1 MDKKINVSG
10 QINSYVNFAMQQNY
24 VPVIRSITVHNESE
38 ESLENL
44 NLKISFEPAFAK
56 EYNYNIP
63 AVDAGGSV
71 EISPVKII
79 MSAEYLFSLT
89 EKLVGTISIE
99 VYSEDERLFEYNSD
113 IEILAYDQWCGLAV
127 MPEIIAAFVTP
138 NHPRVTEIVTKAGEF
153 LNKWTGSPAFTGYQT
168 ENPDNVKKQM
178 AAIYAAL
185 QAVNIAYNN
194 PPASYEMMG
203 QRIRLP
209 HNVIEQKQGTC
220 LDLAVLY
227 CACLEAVG
235 LFPLI
240 AFKLGHAYAG
250 CRLNEETFA
259 DCMVDDI
266 SAFEKRLV
274 KGSEELLFVECT
286 DFTSGKNVE
295 FDRAVKHG
303 CAHIDD
309 ISGFVGVVDIQRSR
323 GSGIRPIPLKLE
335 QARGYY
341 GNEDKETEFDS
352 NNVQAPKSLNIRQMV
367 DLNGV
372 EEKMTKQRV
381 WERKLL
387 DFSLR
392 NSLLNFRPGKNS
404 LQLMVTDLG
413 QLEDKLSDGKDF
425 RVMEVPSEW
434 TISMRDIKMYE
445 IENDKDLI
453 ENISAQEMKSNRVR
467 TFLTADNLNVQLK
480 NMYRSAK
487 VSMEENG
494 TNTMFLALGFLRWF
508 ESDISEK
515 PRYAPVV
522 LIPIDIVRSLRNGG
536 YVIRSRQEEARINIT
551 LLEYLRQIFSI
562 KINGLD
568 TLPEDE
574 HGIDLPLI
582 FHTVRQ
588 AIMGK
593 NRWNLVDMAFIGLFS
608 FGQFVMWNDI
618 RNRADELKQNKVV
631 SSLIEGKMN
640 WVSPE
645 LSFDAQ
651 NVESVFK
658 PADMAVPLSADSS
671 QLVAVAAAAE
681 GRSFVLHGPPGTGK
695 SQTIT
700 NMIANALYNGKTVLF
715 AAEKMAALSVVQKR
729 LAAIG
734 LDPFCLELHSNKTSK
749 SVVLSQLN
757 KALEVGRIKPPEDYE
772 AAADKLLNIRNE
784 FNVTIDALHKKR
796 EYGCSVYEAIEK
808 FEEHAEYKGVLAL
821 NREFVEQINAENI
834 EKYKEAVRKFAL
846 SASETGAYVQNPWR
860 GCGNYTYSLE
870 LRDEFERDLKEA
882 ATIADKAEKAG
893 DVLAE
898 KLGITEHSGMVFEE
912 LAAFSGVLPENE
924 GKLVFANIVLSED
937 DGKIISDKIVG
948 YCDTGEEYN
957 TLYAS
962 LSSDF
967 DDSVLEYNVSEAA
980 LRLKQAQASW
990 FLPKML
996 GVGKLVKELKLYS
1009 KNPAFVTKNNIA
1021 EQYDRIKAI
1030 GDLKQKI
1037 ADGAGEMSA
1046 YIGASFNGVQTDW
1059 NTVRE
1064 GTERSINVKRV
1075 YNGAAPDRRAKYR
1088 EGMAYLLTDE
1098 TAETLKKDI
1107 FCFWK
1112 KRNELSDKYL
1122 IEVSS
1127 SETDGIDTVSQYKS
1141 RLLRYADNM
1150 AYLKAWTV
1158 MREER
1163 NVLINLGLSSVV
1175 EAWEKGET
1183 TDAELLDAY
1192 ESNLYYALIL
1202 KTIREDEILRDFRG
1216 NRFEDTIEQYKEL
1229 MEKFRLLTIN
1239 ELVARLSANVPASG
1253 IAGASSSEVGILKKA
1268 IKSNGRMMSI
1278 RKLFDQI
1285 PNLLRKLCPCMLMSP
1300 ISVAQY
1306 IDPSFP
1312 KFDLIIFDE
1321 ASQLPTSEAVG
1332 TIARG
1337 ENVII
1342 VGDPNQLPPTS
1353 FFSSAKSDE
1362 DNMEMEDLESL
1373 LDDCLSISMPQEYL
1387 KWHYRSRHESLIAFS
1402 NMKYYDN
1409 KLFTFPSISDLKSAV
1424 TYIPIEGTYDKG
1436 RSKQNKAEAE
1446 AVVNEIIKRL
1456 KNEDKDSIG
1465 VVTFSSVQQNLID
1478 DMLSEAFVKY
1488 PELEE
1493 RDRASAEP
1501 IFIKNLENVQ
1511 GDERD
1516 VILFSVGYGPDK
1528 DGKVSMNFGPLNRD
1542 GGWRR
1547 LNVAVSRARK
1557 QMIIYSTLRPEQ
1569 IDLSRTRAEGVAGLK
1584 AFLEYAQRGKSVL
1597 AAKAGAEVKST
1608 DSLVKQMTEEI
1619 EKMGFGVKCNIG
1631 CSEYRIDMGI
1641 IDPDDPDKYL
1651 LGIMLDGSNSVNTA
1665 ASDRFILQPG
1675 VLSGLGWR
1683 IMRVW
1688 TMEWLDD
1695 KQKILDAIKRET
1707 EIQKE
1712 AAAAE
1717 ETVTIHFDQSKEIE
1731 KLYEQKDESFRSAGL
1746 KYNEFSFAS
1755 MGTAENFNS
1764 IFVDSQILSL
1774 LRNIIAVEAPISK
1787 KALYKKV
1794 LSAWNISRLGSRVE
1808 ARLDKLMTQIDARTT
1823 MDGANKFYWRADQI
1837 PEEYD
1842 IYRTEDNTGGKRSMD
1857 DISSYEITNAIKEVL
1872 DEQISLTKKDL
1883 VRETA
1888 KKFGYSR
1895 LGGVIENTVL
1905 AAIETAKKRDILAED
1920 DFEKITLK

>member
-1 MDKKINVSG
+1 MEKKINVSG
-10 QINSYVNFAMQQNY
+10 QINAYVNFAMQQNY
-24 VPVIRSITVHNESE
+24 VPVVRSVTVHNESE
-38 ESLENL
+38 ERLENL
-44 NLKISFEPAFAK
+44 SLKISFEPLFAK
-56 EYNYNIP
+56 EYNYDI
-63 AVDAGGSV
+63 ACIEAGESV
-71 EISPVKII
+71 EISPVKIL
-79 MSAEYLFSLT
+79 MSSEYLFSLT
-89 EKLVGTISIE
+89 EKMVGTVSIE
-99 VYSEDERLFEYNSD
+99 VYCEGERLFEYNSD
-113 IEILAYDQWCGLAV
+113 IEVLAYDQWCGLAV

-138 NHPRVTEIVTKAGEF
+138 NHPRVSEIVTKAGEYM
-153 LNKWTGSPAFTGYQT
+153 NKWTGSPSFTGYQT

-185 QAVNIAYNN
+185 QSVNIAYNN
-194 PPASYEMMG
+194 PPASYEVMG

-235 LFPLI
+235 LYPLI

-309 ISGFVGVVDIQRSR
+309 IQEFVGVVDIQRSR

-335 QARGYY
+335 QIRGYY
-341 GNEDKETEFDS
+341 GNEDKETEFKG
-352 NNVQAPKSLNIRQMV
+352 NEVQAPKTLNLRQMA

-434 TISMRDIKMYE
+434 TVSMRDIKMYE

-453 ENISAQEMKSNRVR
+453 ENISTQEMKSNRVR
-467 TFLTADNLNVQLK
+467 TFLSADALDLQLK

-588 AIMGK
+588 AVMGK
-593 NRWNLVDMAFIGLFS
+593 NRWNLIDLAYIGLFS

-618 RNRADELKQNKVV
+618 RNRAEELKENKVV
-631 SSLIEGKMN
+631 SSLIEGRMN
-640 WVSPE
+640 WTSE
-645 LSFDAQ
+645 DLHFDAK
-651 NVESVFK
+651 NVETVFK

-729 LAAIG
+729 LASIG

-757 KALEVGRIKPPEDYE
+757 KALEVGRIKAPEDYE
-772 AAADKLLNIRNE
+772 ATAEKLLNIRNE

-796 EYGCSVYEAIEK
+796 EYGASVYEAIEK
-808 FEEHAEYKGVLAL
+808 FEEYAEYKGKISL
-821 NREFVEQINAENI
+821 NKEFTEQISVDNI
-834 EKYKEAVRKFAL
+834 EKYSEAVRRFSL
-846 SASETGAYVQNPWR
+846 SVSETGNYAQNPWR
-860 GCGNYTYSLE
+860 GCGLSTYSLE
-870 LRDEFERDLKEA
+870 LRDEFERELKKTAE
-882 ATIADKAEKAG
+882 IADRAEKACDTLG
-893 DVLAE
+893 E
-898 KLGITEHSGMVFEE
+898 KLGIMERNDTVFEE
-912 LAAFSGVLPENE
+912 LAAFSQALT
-924 GKLVFANIVLSED
+924 GKEDKTVFQNVVLSDKDE
-937 DGKIISDKIVG
+937 KIISDRVG
-948 YCDTGEEYN
+948 EYCNMGEEYN
-957 TLYAS
+957 NLYAS
-962 LSSDF
+962 LTNDF
-967 DDSVLEYNVSEAA
+967 EESVLDYNVSEAA
-980 LRLKQAQASW
+980 LKLKQAQASW
-990 FLPKML
+990 FLPKIF
-996 GVGKLVKELKLYS
+996 GTGKLLKELKLYS
-1009 KNPAFVTKNNIA
+1009 KNPDAINKNNLSQ
-1021 EQYDRIKAI
+1021 QYDRLKKI
-1030 GDLKQKI
+1030 GELKQKI
-1037 ADGAGEMSA
+1037 KEGEGEIRE
-1046 YIGASFNGVQTDW
+1046 YIGGFFNGAQTDW
-1059 NTVRE
+1059 AVVRE
-1064 GTERSINVKRV
+1064 GVECSIGVKRV
-1075 YNGAAPDRRAKYR
+1075 YNEAALERRRKYR
-1088 EGMAYLLTDE
+1088 EGMPYLLKDATVG
-1098 TAETLKKDI
+1098 TLKKDI
-1107 FCFWK
+1107 LLFRE
-1112 KRNELSDKYL
+1112 KRNELSQKYY
-1122 IEVSS
+1122 VSTA
-1127 SETDGIDTVSQYKS
+1127 EGETVSEYRG

-1150 AYLKAWTV
+1150 GSLKDWTE
-1158 MREER
+1158 MREES
-1163 NVLINLGLSSVV
+1163 NALKNMGLSVV
-1175 EAWEKGET
+1175 AEKWEKGEIKG
-1183 TDAELLDAY
+1183 DELLRAY

-1202 KTIREDEILRDFRG
+1202 KSIREDKTLANFRG
-1216 NRFEDTIEQYKEL
+1216 NRFEDTIERYKEL
-1229 MEKFRLLTIN
+1229 TEKFRLLTIN

-1253 IAGASSSEVGILKKA
+1253 ISGASSSEVGILKKA

-1312 KFDLIIFDE
+1312 KFDLVIFDE

-1337 ENVII
+1337 ENVIV

-1353 FFSSAKSDE
+1353 FFSSTKSDE

-1409 KLFTFPSISDLKSAV
+1409 KLFTFPSISDLRSAV
-1424 TYIPIEGTYDKG
+1424 TYIPIEGSYDKG

-1446 AVVNEIIKRL
+1446 AVVKEIIKRL
-1456 KNEDKDSIG
+1456 KNEDGDSIG

-1501 IFIKNLENVQ
+1501 VFIKNLENVQ

-1528 DGKVSMNFGPLNRD
+1528 DGKVSMNFGPLNRE

-1557 QMIIYSTLRPEQ
+1557 RMMIYSTLRPEQ
-1569 IDLSRTRAEGVAGLK
+1569 IDLSRTRSEGVAGLK

-1597 AAKAGAEVKST
+1597 ASKAGYSKST
-1608 DSLVKQMTEEI
+1608 DPLVKQMSAEI

-1631 CSEYRIDMGI
+1631 CSEYRIDMAI
-1641 IDPDDPDKYL
+1641 IDPRDPDKYL

-1675 VLSGLGWR
+1675 VLKGLGWR

-1695 KQKILDAIKRET
+1695 KQKILQAIKE
-1707 EIQKE
+1707 EAEKQKE
-1712 AAAAE
+1712 SDTSE
-1717 ETVTIHFDQSKEIE
+1717 ESVTIHLDQSKEIE
-1731 KLYEQKDESFRSAGL
+1731 KLYEQKESFHTAGE
-1746 KYNEFSFAS
+1746 KYNEFTFAS
-1755 MGTAENFNS
+1755 MGTSENFNS
-1764 IFVDSQILSL
+1764 SIIDHKIVSL
-1774 LRNIIAVEAPISK
+1774 LRNIIDVEAPISQ

-1794 LSAWNISRLGSRVE
+1794 LSAWDISRLGSRVE
-1808 ARLDKLMTQIDARTT
+1808 ARLDKLMSQVQTRTT
-1823 MDGANKFYWRADQI
+1823 MDGAGKFYWRVDQI
-1837 PEEYD
+1837 PEEYS
-1842 IYRTEDNTGGKRSMD
+1842 IYRTDDNTNGKRSMD
-1857 DISSYEITNAIKEVL
+1857 DISSYEIINAIKEVL
-1872 DEQISLTKKDL
+1872 KEQICLSKKDL

-1895 LGGVIENTVL
+1895 SGGIIDNTVT
-1905 AAIETAKKRDILAED
+1905 AAIETAKKRGILSED
-1920 DFEKITLK
+1920 TTEKITLI